1 MELTNEFRVG
11 VSVPEAWKVLT
22 DVERIAPMLPGAQ
35 LTEVEGD
42 EYRGVVKVKVGPITA
57 QYKGQAT
64 FVERDEEAG
73 RVVLKAVGRDTR
85 GQGNASALISA
96 TMTPEGDGTRVSV
109 VTDLTISGKV
119 AQFGRGVLAEV
130 SAKLLGQF
138 ADALEADIAASGQ
151 APESG
156 ARESGA
162 RESGAPESGVPESE
176 APGDGSTGRSDA
188 SVVAPD
194 NGAGPG
200 AEARP
205 ASSSVGD
212 GAASSGV
219 RTISGPEAEPV
230 DLFAVSKDSVVR
242 RLLPLAAVAAV
253 LVILVARRRARTRR
267 RSPARTRLADG
278 LPSVQEITGRLA
290 SVSQVAGHLP
300 SVSEVTGH
308 LPSVGE
314 LTGHFPDLR
323 VADVQ
328 AALRRRR

>member
-1 MELTNEFRVG
+1 M
-11 VSVPEAWKVLT
+11 
-22 DVERIAPMLPGAQ
+22 
-35 LTEVEGD
+35 
-42 EYRGVVKVKVGPITA
+42 
-57 QYKGQAT
+57 
-64 FVERDEEAG
+64 
-73 RVVLKAVGRDTR
+73 
-85 GQGNASALISA
+85 
-96 TMTPEGDGTRVSV
+96 
-109 VTDLTISGKV
+109 

-156 ARESGA
+156 ARES
-162 RESGAPESGVPESE
+162 RAPESGVPESE

-242 RLLPLAAVAAV
+242 RLLPLAPAAGSRDWSSCWPAGGPGPAGALSAADPPGGRSAVGAGDHRAPALGV
-253 LVILVARRRARTRR
+253 PGGRAPRR
-267 RSPARTRLADG
+267 
-278 LPSVQEITGRLA
+278 Q
-290 SVSQVAGHLP
+290 
-300 SVSEVTGH
+300 
-308 LPSVGE
+308 
-314 LTGHFPDLR
+314 
-323 VADVQ
+323 
-328 AALRRRR
+328 

>member
-1 MELTNEFRVG
+1 
-11 VSVPEAWKVLT
+11 
-22 DVERIAPMLPGAQ
+22 
-35 LTEVEGD
+35 
-42 EYRGVVKVKVGPITA
+42 VGPITA

-64 FVERDEEAG
+64 FVERDEGAG
-73 RVVLKAVGRDTR
+73 RVVLKAAGRDTR
-85 GQGNASALISA
+85 GQGNATALISA

-138 ADALEADIAASGQ
+138 VDALEADIAASGG
-151 APESG
+151 ASESAAAESG
-156 ARESGA
+156 AAKSGPA
-162 RESGAPESGVPESE
+162 GSGSPGSGPSESE
-176 APGDGSTGRSDA
+176 NPGDGATGGSGA

-200 AEARP
+200 AEART

-212 GAASSGV
+212 GAASSAV

-230 DLFAVSKDSVVR
+230 DLFAISKDSVVR

-253 LVILVARRRARTRR
+253 LVILLAGRRARARQ
-267 RSPARTRLADG
+267 RSSRPRLAGG
-278 LPSVQEITGRLA
+278 LPSVQEMTGRLP
-290 SVSQVAGHLP
+290 SVSQVAGHFP
-300 SVSEVTGH
+300 SVSDVTGH
-308 LPSVGE
+308 LPSVGD
-314 LTGHFPDLR
+314 LTGHLPDLR

-328 AALRRRR
+328 AAIRRHRP